1 MKVSMMDALI
11 ITREIRPVIPM
22 DPLVTLSV
30 APFLVLDFA
39 SKDEVLSFYLASA
52 DLSLCDNF
60 PSFFCAPRIFST

>member
-1 MKVSMMDALI
+1 MMDALI
-11 ITREIRPVIPM
+11 MTREIRPVIPM

-39 SKDEVLSFYLASA
+39 FIDEVLSLYLASA
-52 DLSLCDNF
+52 ALSLSDYF